1 MMLYI
6 ICRHVQFTNGSMH
19 GGTMDS
25 TSGMHT
31 YHRSTSGGGNMGG
44 LHQRSASM
52 SGFNQHQ
59 QQHHTMGG
67 SRYNLHQPPLS
78 PSAGSYY
85 GGGGVVGGGGSVYNH
100 QLMGGGGAAA
110 AGSVYHGYGSRR
122 GSMQSLVAAS
132 GTFCLLFICPSLFCL
147 T

>member
-1 MMLYI
+1 
-6 ICRHVQFTNGSMH
+6 
-19 GGTMDS
+19 MDNS
-25 TSGMHT
+25 SGMNT
-31 YHRSTSGGGNMGG
+31 YHRSMSGGGVSGG

-52 SGFNQHQ
+52 SGFNQQQ

-85 GGGGVVGGGGSVYNH
+85 GGGMGGGGGGSVYNH
-100 QLMGGGGAAA
+100 QLAGGSSHMGGAAGG
-110 AGSVYHGYGSRR
+110 GSVYHGYGSRR
-122 GSMQSLVAAS
+122 GSMQSLAAS
-132 GTFCLLFICPSLFCL
+132 GMFCLLYLCLFLINCHCSALKPLLINLSL